1 MAMAVMHPCHASR
14 SPCDPS
20 VQVGFRLPRMN
31 RLSTIMN
38 QVFIAE
44 NKYADELRA
53 TAKAIVADGKGK
65 NIRNICV

>member
-1 MAMAVMHPCHASR
+1 
-14 SPCDPS
+14 
-20 VQVGFRLPRMN
+20 MN